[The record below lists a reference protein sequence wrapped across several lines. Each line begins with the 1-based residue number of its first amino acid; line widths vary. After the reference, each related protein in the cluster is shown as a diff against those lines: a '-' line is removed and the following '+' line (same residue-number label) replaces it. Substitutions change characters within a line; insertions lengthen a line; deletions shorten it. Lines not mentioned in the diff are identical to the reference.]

1 MVHLMVQIKKV
12 THQVD
17 FVDKS
22 INVFLVAQTFT
33 LEQENVL
40 EGIDNL
46 LRVLVVSALWVSPV
60 GANMHRLVHWQGNVR
75 SRCQCAIG
83 REGAPMMY
91 TATRELKA
99 GTVPACL
106 PACLGSASAVQ
117 PRIISLWLTG
127 IYMESKSKTTNAT
140 STRIKLRV
148 RGGGGGGR
156 HRSSF
161 GTSSGGIGE
170 AVRHGEGQAS

>member
-1 MVHLMVQIKKV
+1 MVQIKKV

-75 SRCQCAIG
+75 CKY
-83 REGAPMMY
+83 M
-91 TATRELKA
+91 
-99 GTVPACL
+99 
-106 PACLGSASAVQ
+106 
-117 PRIISLWLTG
+117 WL
-127 IYMESKSKTTNAT
+127 
-140 STRIKLRV
+140 
-148 RGGGGGGR
+148 
-156 HRSSF
+156 
-161 GTSSGGIGE
+161 
-170 AVRHGEGQAS
+170 